1 MRIKRN
7 YTKDDI
13 RKYFYEFLEQKTDFR
28 KLQPTAIAKYCNEKY
43 DLYPP
48 ITYQAFTRGDKEI
61 KKIIDRYND
70 NLENRLMDR
79 DGNLLV
85 NMDVVL
91 FLDDFYGLTYSQM
104 ANKISETNLKLKK
117 ISQVNNSLISEI
129 FQSRLD
135 NKNITALYNEE
146 KEKNTKLNVDVSR
159 LRNEKE
165 RLLGE
170 NKELKKNII
179 LLTEYIK
186 SNITDPVIQQHL
198 VEIGMINKEDII
210 MVDRK
215 EETMEEAVA
224 HFYQM
229 NEEATIL
236 SEKETQFL
244 KRLSGNNET

>member
-1 MRIKRN
+1 MKGLELSEKYFESYGRPMLAEQFPEVMPYVAVGLLGSGSECFGFDDDISRDHDFEPGFCIFLPGEEVVDRRTAFLLERAYAKLPQEFSGISRSRLAPVGGPRHGVFR
-7 YTKDDI
+7 TKD
-13 RKYFYEFLEQKTDFR
+13 YFV
-28 KLQPTAIAKYCNEKY
+28 EKIG
-43 DLYPP
+43 PV
-48 ITYQAFTRGDKEI
+48 T
-61 KKIIDRYND
+61 
-70 NLENRLMDR
+70 
-79 DGNLLV
+79 
-85 NMDVVL
+85 
-91 FLDDFYGLTYSQM
+91 
-104 ANKISETNLKLKK
+104 
-117 ISQVNNSLISEI
+117 
-129 FQSRLD
+129 
-135 NKNITALYNEE
+135 
-146 KEKNTKLNVDVSR
+146 
-159 LRNEKE
+159 E

-244 KRLSGNNET
+244 KRLSGNSET